1 MNLTREQSEIIMT
14 ALNNYRGELY
24 INTNDTTTIG
34 KVSDL
39 IGAIEDELKPKD
51 IGQKKIPIQN
61 QVSDGHTEIG
71 SETGIEEEYNK
82 MLPLPE
88 AQKCEV
94 CD

>member
-1 MNLTREQSEIIMT
+1 MT

-24 INTNDTTTIG
+24 INNNDTTALG

-39 IGAIEDELKPKD
+39 IKGIEDEMESKD
-51 IGQKKIPIQN
+51 MGQKKIPIAN

>member
-24 INTNDTTTIG
+24 INDNDTTALG

-39 IGAIEDELKPKD
+39 IMGIENEMKSKD
-51 IGQKKIPIQN
+51 VGQKKIPIQN

-88 AQKCEV
+88 VQKCEV

>member
-39 IGAIEDELKPKD
+39 IGAIEDEMKPKD
-51 IGQKKIPIQN
+51 VGQKKIPIAN

-82 MLPLPE
+82 LYPE
-88 AQKCEV
+88 AI
-94 CD
+94 CDECD

>member
-24 INTNDTTTIG
+24 INDNDTTALG

-39 IGAIEDELKPKD
+39 IRSIEDAMKSKD
-51 IGQKKIPIQN
+51 VGQKKIPIAN

-88 AQKCEV
+88 VQKCEV

>member
-1 MNLTREQSEIIMT
+1 MT

-24 INTNDTTTIG
+24 INNNDTTALG

-39 IGAIEDELKPKD
+39 IKGIEDEMESKD
-51 IGQKKIPIQN
+51 IGQKKITIAN